1 MCAITGFLD
10 YGHRVHHRV
19 LLHLVKALT
28 VAAECRGTDATG
40 MSYVKNGEMTPEV
53 AQGNYIVE
61 KGTATAISQL
71 NAEAESGIIFNLT
84 NFGAALKALS
94 RLFPPSMF

>member
-10 YGHRVHHRV
+10 YGHKVHHRV

-40 MSYVKNGEMTPEV
+40 MSYVKDGEKTWLSD
-53 AQGNYIVE
+53 GRFD
-61 KGTATAISQL
+61 L
-71 NAEAESGIIFNLT
+71 GIT
-84 NFGAALKALS
+84 NK
-94 RLFPPSMF
+94 LF